1 MPAPAASAEVDGL
14 RITLNSIY
22 DSRVSRTQWSDIHDA
37 VHATW
42 LIRSG
47 QAEVLHAGGRLTA
60 GPGTWVLLPA
70 WLRRDMRF
78 TPDTRLLSVR
88 CTVWHEQRGPLLPGS
103 LPTTLP
109 QADAAVLEAAAL
121 TLLEASRHGG
131 DLLGAI
137 RLRAALLGWLAGWL
151 GVCEHLG
158 CRLPQDADG
167 DPRIAAARAVL
178 DAHGRIR
185 PVPYPQLAT
194 ATGWSRP
201 QIDRRF
207 AAALGCSPARW
218 LDRRAVERTDVLL
231 AGGEVVKSIAH
242 RLGFT
247 DDAHIARWYRRMTG
261 RSPRAARGAQSAT
274 P

>member
-1 MPAPAASAEVDGL
+1 MPAPAPSAEVDGL
-14 RITLNSIY
+14 RITVNGIY
-22 DSRVSRTQWSDIHDA
+22 DSRVSRTSWRNTHDA
-37 VHATW
+37 MHATW

-78 TPDTRLLSVR
+78 TPDTHLLSIR
-88 CTVWHEQRGPLLPGS
+88 CTVWHDRRGPLLPGT

-109 QADAAVLEAAAL
+109 QAAAPGLEGAAL
-121 TLLEASRHGG
+121 ALLTAAQHDG

-137 RLRAALLGWLAGWL
+137 RLRAALLSWLAAWL
-151 GVCEHLG
+151 SVCDGLG
-158 CRLPQDADG
+158 CRVPQDADL

-185 PVPYPQLAT
+185 PVPYRELSV

-207 AAALGCSPARW
+207 ADALGCSPARW
-218 LDRRAVERTDVLL
+218 LDRRAVERSDALL
-231 AGGEVVKSIAH
+231 AGGEVVKTIAH